1 MFKLDHVP
9 CLSEMSPS
17 LSYRN
22 FCTLFSPVLEH
33 ATLASSIFVNLHR
46 GEIIETLSSFT
57 EGVVE
62 DRPLGTTLPTESAG
76 CLGGES
82 SIDSL
87 PRRATTVDMVGL
99 SVGSSCTHKSPI

>member
-1 MFKLDHVP
+1 
-9 CLSEMSPS
+9 MSPS

-22 FCTLFSPVLEH
+22 FCTLFSPVLEY

-87 PRRATTVDMVGL
+87 PRRATTVNMVGL
-99 SVGSSCTHKSPI
+99 SAGSLYMLKNPI